1 VGVAVSVPHVGP
13 VDEVC
18 ASLLKQLRARC
29 PGLIPADPLP
39 PGTTGAVVPVT
50 PAALGPLVITAAQ
63 QATAESAPGGGPVV
77 TSRLPDSA
85 LWRDGI
91 DSLLVHL
98 GTIGVSLGNGTVT
111 VAVPV
116 ACDQMVDAKGAPQS
130 LPVTVMF
137 VIGTRDRPT
146 GMFAATPHRPD
157 GPAVVVER
165 WGESLTALAW
175 RALLDAAAGVAAAA
189 GQDSDGAALIPTAM
203 VATPDGLLVQTQARH
218 PFDRDVVGRAV
229 P

>member
-1 VGVAVSVPHVGP
+1 MGVAVSVPHVAP

-50 PAALGPLVITAAQ
+50 PAALGPLVVTAAQ
-63 QATAESAPGGGPVV
+63 QATEELAPGPGPAL
-77 TSRLPDSA
+77 TRRLPESV

-98 GTIGVSLGNGTVT
+98 ATIGVWLGDGTVT

-116 ACDQMVDAKGAPQS
+116 ACDQLVDAQGAPQT

-137 VIGTRDRPT
+137 VVGTRDRPT

-165 WGESLTALAW
+165 WGEPLTALAW

-189 GQDSDGAALIPTAM
+189 GQDSDGAPLVPTAM
-203 VATPDGLLVQTQARH
+203 AAMPDGLLVQTQARH
-218 PFDRDVVGRAV
+218 PFDRDLVGRAV